1 MLILNIG
8 LETVHGGRLDPRAAY
23 IAVAGRAPGAVHCG
37 IYQSDSEQ
45 TLVLVVDDLATTAAY
60 KLAETLAQ
68 DCIAVYDPRTKRGR
82 LIGPRA
88 SAWGEFTPE
97 YFVLPTG
104 ERLA

>member
-1 MLILNIG
+1 MYSPSFVTGVTI
-8 LETVHGGRLDPRAAY
+8 AAGVD
-23 IAVAGRAPGAVHCG
+23 A
-37 IYQSDSEQ
+37 QSA
-45 TLVLVVDDLATTAAY
+45 TIDL
-60 KLAETLAQ
+60 ETLAQ